1 MYVTRQAASKDGEFN
16 PVLPACGISALRLPA
31 REAVATQLNFALAV
45 ADTQAEVLFQLVL

>member
-31 REAVATQLNFALAV
+31 REATQLNFALAV
-45 ADTQAEVLFQLVL
+45 ADTQAEILFQLVL